1 MNNTASYLD
10 NVRVLD
16 IKGTVKLADGTTIA
30 LSKANI
36 ASYSF
41 SGSAGDVGIPLGA
54 AEANDYS
61 LDILNEKHQ
70 YTPSMFDDAEVTMYC
85 GLSDG
90 AEIAWAPFGV
100 WYVHSSTASEQS
112 VLITLTGYDAL
123 ASRFEATFTDAAS
136 GYPTTI
142 GTLVHTCCTAARV
155 TLASSSFSNAAVSIA
170 KMPDWGEEITLRDVI
185 AYCAACAGGFARMTR
200 DGKLE
205 IVSYFD
211 GATKEIAPCDYMT
224 FETTGG
230 TAFQFNCLEVKFTAN
245 DTDYTRFAIDTTI
258 VDNPTNTIQVEGNPL
273 FTKAIANSLVLPLS
287 ALNMVSG
294 SVTWIGD
301 PAVRIGD
308 TIVVNTLDGNKYSL
322 LVNSESVTF
331 DGGLT
336 VTHTCSLPAKNTLS
350 SSAFSSS
357 KSVFDANGNIN
368 VTRIAGLDQRVIDA
382 TVGYIGDL
390 TADTIKTDALTAA
403 LIEAAILRAKSISA
417 DEITTDRLTAA
428 AAEIL
433 DATVRKL
440 DAGTITT
447 DELTAK
453 FARLMTANIDSIT
466 ANDITVSD
474 TLAAA
479 LAKVEVLIAGNAEFD
494 FATVQNLIAEA
505 LVVSRATQTD
515 VFINN
520 LQVMYAQIL
529 NATVSDLI
537 IKAADGNYY
546 HLDVVDGNVIPSQ
559 VTPTDAEVNDGVMS
573 DGKEIVYTNILEKNL
588 SATTIKGVHGLFNEI
603 LANTIR
609 VDDLVATNAFI
620 TYLQTAN
627 IASNSSIKVA
637 IGAANEVNKW
647 FTFDVVNGL
656 TIQRPEYTDSD
667 GVVHP
672 ASAWSTSTTETGFH
686 IYKQGTIDPVGS
698 FEKEQLVTQGLQ
710 VGEIVVRKTDT
721 GGWYWTDA

>member
-1 MNNTASYLD
+1 M
-10 NVRVLD
+10 
-16 IKGTVKLADGTTIA
+16 
-30 LSKANI
+30 
-36 ASYSF
+36 
-41 SGSAGDVGIPLGA
+41 GIPLGA
-54 AEANDYS
+54 AEANDYT
-61 LDILNEKHQ
+61 LEILNNKHQ

-85 GLSDG
+85 GLFDG
-90 AEIAWAPFGV
+90 AETVWSPFGV

-112 VLITLTGYDAL
+112 VLITLSGYDAL
-123 ASRFEATFTDAAS
+123 ASRFEAKFTDTAS

-142 GTLVHTCCTAARV
+142 GTLAHTCCTAARV
-155 TLASSSFSNAAVSIA
+155 TLASMSFANAAVSIS
-170 KMPDWGEEITLRDVI
+170 KMPEWDDEVTMRDVI

-211 GATKEIAPCDYMT
+211 GATKTLLPHDYQT
-224 FETTGG
+224 FESTGG
-230 TAFQFNCLEVKFTAN
+230 TAFAFNCLEVKFS
-245 DTDYTRFAIDTTI
+245 DDDEDYTRFAVDSDIA
-258 VDNPTNTIQVEGNPL
+258 DNPTNTIQVEGNPL
-273 FTKAIANSLVLPLS
+273 FTKEIANSLVTSLASLK
-287 ALNMVSG
+287 MESG
-294 SVTWIGD
+294 SVTWVGD
-301 PAVRIGD
+301 PSARIGD
-308 TIVVNTLDGNKYSL
+308 VVAVTTLNGETFNL
-322 LVNSESVTF
+322 LANSESFSF
-331 DGGLT
+331 DGGLAA
-336 VTHTCSLPAKNTLS
+336 THTCSLPAKNTLT
-350 SSAFSSS
+350 SSAFSTG

-368 VTRIAGLDQRVIDA
+368 VTRINGFDQRVIDA
-382 TVGYIGDL
+382 TVGYIGEL
-390 TADTIKTDALTAA
+390 TSDTIKTDKLTAA
-403 LIEAAILRAKSISA
+403 LIEAAILRAKNISA

-433 DATVRKL
+433 DATIRKL
-440 DAGTITT
+440 EAGTITA

-494 FATVQNLIAEA
+494 FATVQNLISEA
-505 LVVSRATQTD
+505 LVVSRATETD

-520 LQVMYAQIL
+520 LQVVYAQIV

-546 HLDVVDGNVIPSQ
+546 HLDVIDGNVVPTQ
-559 VTPTDAEVNDGVMS
+559 VTPTEAEVNAGVMS
-573 DGKEIVYTNILEKNL
+573 DGKQIIYTNITEKNL
-588 SATTIKGVHGLFNEI
+588 SATTIKAIHGLMDE
-603 LANTIR
+603 LTAHTIH
-609 VDDLVATNAFI
+609 VDDLVARNAFI
-620 TYLQTAN
+620 TYMQTAN
-627 IASNSSIKVA
+627 ISNNASIRVA

-656 TIQRPEYTDSD
+656 TIQRPEYTDSE

-686 IYKQGTIDPVGS
+686 IYKQGIIDPVGS

-710 VGEIVVRKTDT
+710 VGEIVVRKTDN